1 MTMQPLFQWI
11 EATELAMWI
20 NTSKY
25 AFAVIECFHILALA
39 IIGGAVV
46 MVDARL
52 LGFGFRNQKVS
63 DVAAAARPWLIG
75 GLMLIIATG
84 YGMFSSLA
92 AGKYYWNIGFWWK
105 MYFLAAAIIF
115 TFTVRQPYAL
125 RSDTTGSTPKARAI
139 ALVSIGL
146 WLGVAVMGRTIGF
159 L

>member
-1 MTMQPLFQWI
+1 MTLQPLFQWI
-11 EATELAMWI
+11 EATEFAMWV
-20 NTSKY
+20 NNSKY
-25 AFAVIECFHILALA
+25 AFALLECFHILALA

-52 LGFGFRNQKVS
+52 LGFGFRNQKVA

-75 GLMLIIATG
+75 SLMLIVVTG

-92 AGKYYWNIGFWWK
+92 AGKYYWNIGFWLK

-115 TFTVRQPYAL
+115 TFAVRQPYAL
-125 RSDTTGSTPKARAI
+125 RSDTQARTPKARAI
-139 ALVSIGL
+139 AVVSIGL
-146 WLGVAVMGRTIGF
+146 WLGVAVMGRAIGF

>member
-1 MTMQPLFQWI
+1 VTLLPLFQWI
-11 EATELAMWI
+11 EATQLAMWI
-20 NTSKY
+20 NNSKY

-39 IIGGAVV
+39 IIGGTVV

-63 DVAAAARPWLIG
+63 EVAAAARPWLIG
-75 GLMLIIATG
+75 SLILIVVTG

-92 AGKYYWNIGFWWK
+92 AGKYYWNPGFWWK

-115 TFTVRQPYAL
+115 TFAVRQPYAM
-125 RSDTTGSTPKARAI
+125 RSDTTGRTPKACAI
-139 ALVSIGL
+139 AIVSIGL